1 MRDWNPFDRRRVPA
15 TGPALCWTLL
25 SVMLFS
31 GCGTT
36 GTTELPSDAKGPA
49 LSHDGEPW
57 PKVSPVEVL
66 PDHDLAGRYAI
77 VKNGE
82 ATTAAFTL
90 KRIEPGVWTLDI
102 EGHQTARWELDE
114 EGALRLPWQT
124 SVDQGVRVEYE
135 PALVLLPPK
144 GTGVSRT
151 EAEMTVYHLDSGKQE
166 TAGECVYVVS
176 PGGPGVFEPTLERP
190 MALYSSSV
198 RRIDVPL
205 AEATVRAEVAYAIG
219 EGAIATDLTRVLRPM
234 GLFASTSETT
244 FRVIE
249 IGPIPSGDEEAGT
262 NDAPDSIA
270 PASTTR

>member
-1 MRDWNPFDRRRVPA
+1 MCDSISGHPRRVLA
-15 TGPALCWTLL
+15 TGSALCWTLL
-25 SVMLFS
+25 SVLLFS

-36 GTTELPSDAKGPA
+36 GTTELPRDAQGPA

-66 PDHDLAGRYAI
+66 PDRDLAGRYAI

-82 ATTAAFTL
+82 AVTAAFTL
-90 KRIEPGVWTLDI
+90 QRIEPGVWMLDI
-102 EGHQTARWELDE
+102 EGHQTARWELDA

-151 EAEMTVYHLDSGKQE
+151 EAEMTVYHLDSGKQK
-166 TAGECVYVVS
+166 TAGRCMYVVS
-176 PGGPGVFEPTLERP
+176 PGGPEVFAPTLERP
-190 MALYSSSV
+190 VALYSSSE

-205 AEATVRAEVAYAIG
+205 AEATVRAEVAYAMG
-219 EGAIATDLTRVLRPM
+219 KGPIATDLTRVLRPL
-234 GLFASTSETT
+234 GLFASTTEST

-249 IGPIPSGDEEAGT
+249 VGPLSTGDEGARA
-262 NDAPDSIA
+262 NDPGDSIA
-270 PASTTR
+270 PVSGAR